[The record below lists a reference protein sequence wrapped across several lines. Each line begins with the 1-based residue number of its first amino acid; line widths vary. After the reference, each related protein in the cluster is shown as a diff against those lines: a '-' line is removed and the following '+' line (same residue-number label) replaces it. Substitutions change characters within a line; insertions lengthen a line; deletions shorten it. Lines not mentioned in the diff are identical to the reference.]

1 MNAPLQSGMGSIG
14 EKIGIQMLLQ
24 NGGESD
30 IQSMMKSWF
39 GKALRWMR
47 LGLLQR
53 ALQQSNKE
61 FQLKV
66 KKKKKA
72 DLFFF
77 FEITNYRFLFFLIR
91 ENSKQLLYL
100 STAGPLGT

>member
-66 KKKKKA
+66 KKKKKGRFI
-72 DLFFF
+72 FFF
-77 FEITNYRFLFFLIR
+77 WDYKLQIFIFLIR